1 LFAGGGTPEGGGAD
15 REGQSTVAGGPTP
28 LLWILDEIGP
38 LELRRGEGFLP
49 ALEMLER
56 ALAGAG
62 GGAGAHR
69 SAGAERGSE
78 GGGAEI
84 GTEAGGAAALRA
96 LIVVRPSLVEELAAR
111 LRSPATSYAGAGPG
125 RPEPGRGWG
134 RARKR
139 GGAPTLQVY
148 TLTAASSGEAPV
160 ELLRLFGLE
169 ARY

>member
-56 ALAGAG
+56 ALAGA
-62 GGAGAHR
+62 
-69 SAGAERGSE
+69 
-78 GGGAEI
+78 EI

-125 RPEPGRGWG
+125 RPEPGRGLG